1 MLFLFW
7 IVMAVAVAVAA
18 SVKGYNWF
26 LWFLY
31 GFALWPVAL
40 VHILVRRRA
49 DEIAV
54 RPAPARQDFL
64 AGWSTDDRTDRK
76 P

>member
-7 IVMAVAVAVAA
+7 IVMPVAVAVAA

-31 GFALWPVAL
+31 DFALWPVAL
-40 VHILVRRRA
+40 VNILVRRRA

-54 RPAPARQDFL
+54 RPTPARQDFL
-64 AGWSTDDRTDRK
+64 AARSTDDRTDRK